1 MKLDF
6 DNSKNREQ
14 SLADFTS
21 LLKHPGWMLVQ
32 SICYANIDLIRNQII
47 EGIGESESMETINR
61 LRDKL
66 KAYQDVINTPEYWI
80 DKLKP
85 VEPSLHNE
93 DDPFTTVELEEKD
106 KK

>member
-6 DNSKNREQ
+6 DSSKNREQ
-14 SLADFTS
+14 SLADFQS

-32 SICYANIDLIRNQII
+32 SICYANIELIRNQII
-47 EGIGESESMETINR
+47 DGVGENESLETIAR

-66 KAYQDVINTPEYWI
+66 RAYQDVINTPSYWI

-85 VEPSLHNE
+85 VEPTMHDE
-93 DDPFTTVELEEKD
+93 DDPYSTVELEEKD
-106 KK
+106 RK